1 MDIYRVDK
9 EINKTSEYRLNDGS
23 RYILV
28 LERGKDD
35 VYGNLT
41 QLNIDPL
48 FIQDTIQED
57 VIKYEN
63 IDELGIFTLLVNT
76 FDIQNNSV
84 QSYQFSIIIRD
95 NIIAFIVDNLTR
107 EYVNRILKIYTSKR
121 NYSVQYLIY
130 LTIHSILTDNIM
142 ILDYL
147 ESKFI
152 TYERNLSNLSVLSEV
167 DYKQIYQIF
176 DIKDALSVLKRQ
188 SILYREV
195 FVNIKTD
202 IFNQDSLI
210 YYEDL
215 VDRSNMLS
223 KDIDILNDRIQN
235 FVTQM
240 LLIMNFSA
248 AEATKLLSAISAIFL
263 PMSVIAGIYGMNFAN
278 MPELEHPMG
287 YYFALLMI
295 IISGVISFYIMKKK
309 RYI

>member
-84 QSYQFSIIIRD
+84 QSYQFSIIIRN

-152 TYERNLSNLSVLSEV
+152 TYERNLSNLSALSEV

-295 IISGVISFYIMKKK
+295 IISGIISFYIMKKK

>member
-9 EINKTSEYRLNDGS
+9 EINKTTEYRLNDS
-23 RYILV
+23 SKYILV

-63 IDELGIFTLLVNT
+63 IDELSIFTLLVNT

-152 TYERNLSNLSVLSEV
+152 TYERNLSNLSALGEV

-195 FVNIKTD
+195 FVNIKND

-263 PMSVIAGIYGMNFAN
+263 PMSVVAGIYGMNFAN

>member
-152 TYERNLSNLSVLSEV
+152 TYERNLSNLSALSEV

-240 LLIMNFSA
+240 LLMMNFSA

-295 IISGVISFYIMKKK
+295 IISGIISFYIMKKK

>member
-9 EINKTSEYRLNDGS
+9 EINKTSEYRLNDS
-23 RYILV
+23 SKYILV

-63 IDELGIFTLLVNT
+63 IDELSIFTLLVNT

-152 TYERNLSNLSVLSEV
+152 TYERNLSNLSALGEV

-202 IFNQDSLI
+202 IFNQDNLI

-263 PMSVIAGIYGMNFAN
+263 PMSVVAGIYGMNFAN

>member
-84 QSYQFSIIIRD
+84 QSYQFSIIIRN

-152 TYERNLSNLSVLSEV
+152 TYERNLSNLSALSEV

-195 FVNIKTD
+195 FVNIKND

-295 IISGVISFYIMKKK
+295 IISGIISFYIMKKK

>member
-278 MPELEHPMG
+278 VPELEHPMG

>member
-84 QSYQFSIIIRD
+84 QSYQFSIIIRN

-152 TYERNLSNLSVLSEV
+152 TYERNLSNLSALSEV

-240 LLIMNFSA
+240 LLMMNFSA